1 MIHLRNVKKENNII
15 FADYYPEGS
24 NKYSKISLNLL
35 DNEFKGELA
44 GDELETKSHLA
55 HAKFALW
62 DMRDGKM
69 DIKDCQIMW
78 Y

>member
-1 MIHLRNVKKENNII
+1 MIYLKNVKNENNII
-15 FADYYPEGS
+15 SADYYPEGGE
-24 NKYSKISLNLL
+24 KYSKISLDLSS
-35 DNEFKGELA
+35 DKFVGKLA

-62 DMRDGKM
+62 DMRDGKRE
-69 DIKDCQIMW
+69 IKDCKIMR

>member
-15 FADYYPEGS
+15 SADYYPEGS
-24 NKYSKISLNLL
+24 NKYSRISLNLL
-35 DNEFKGELA
+35 NNEFNGELA
-44 GDELETKSHLA
+44 GDELETKSHLT

-62 DMRDGKM
+62 DMRDGKRE
-69 DIKDCQIMW
+69 IKDCQIMW